1 MNNEKYWEE
10 KKARKGL
17 KEGNPDRKKAI
28 QRIKEMVIGF
38 FASKEEEEIKHN
50 NHTRTQKERRMRRQ
64 RHANMMLN
72 AGR

>member
-1 MNNEKYWEE
+1 MCNEKYWEE
-10 KKARKGL
+10 KRARKEL

-28 QRIKEMVIGF
+28 QRIKEMLIGF